1 MTRDELNGVK
11 TLLPFLA
18 IKHIYLQPFVDVINA
33 LEAAWKERDDTHADR
48 QALACQVEAAKREI
62 KFLTARVENEVEFI
76 AALRHRNDE
85 REGRVAERDKDIL
98 HGGEVKDGWRDVA
111 QERLSQCSR
120 LNLLLNKSEC
130 ECCDLKLALHKV
142 ECERNELRETVK
154 VLSERLADMAVE
166 RDDLKRRANETYSG
180 SDRKPHP
187 FPY

>member
-18 IKHIYLQPFVDVINA
+18 IKHIYIQPFVDVINA

-120 LNLLLNKSEC
+120 LNLLLNKSER
-130 ECCDLKLALHKV
+130 EWRDLKLALHKV
-142 ECERNELRETVK
+142 ECERDELRETVK

-166 RDDLKRRANETYSG
+166 RDGLKRALVSG
-180 SDRKPHP
+180 RIP
-187 FPY
+187 

>member
-98 HGGEVKDGWRDVA
+98 RGVKDGWRDVA

-130 ECCDLKLALHKV
+130 ERCDLKLALHKV
-142 ECERNELRETVK
+142 ECERDELRETVK

-166 RDDLKRRANETYSG
+166 RDGLKRRANETYSG